1 MITEIQN
8 FPEDFNNFPN
18 ADVIEFLFA
27 SRQSDKKTFKLT
39 LEKLASSLQIES
51 VEGMPVQVTGTVLP
65 SPLNSSW
72 TILLQGT
79 YTHVNGGFT
88 VPVKNLG
95 IAFYNQS
102 TNTWTLSQNMGASG
116 LDGRGIVDVEK
127 TGTAGLVDTYT
138 IEYTDATTSTFN
150 VSNGEDGTNAIPF
163 RTKGTKELYSE
174 LPTSGNAQ
182 DDAYYVKEDGLIYV
196 WTERE
201 LPEISSF
208 PPIGDGIPI
217 QSGFGEDVVDIA
229 ELPTFYEY
237 DDQNFGHSA
246 SELVWRAI

>member
-51 VEGMPVQVTGTVLP
+51 VEGMPVQVTGTALP

-102 TNTWTLSQNMGASG
+102 TNTWTLSQNMSASG

-163 RTKGTKELYSE
+163 NVKGTLDLYSQ
-174 LPTSGNAQ
+174 LPTSGNVQ
-182 DDAYYVKEDGLIYV
+182 NDAYYIKEDGLIYV
-196 WTERE
+196 YNGST
-201 LPEISSF
+201 F
-208 PPIGDGIPI
+208 PPNGDGIKI
-217 QSGFGEDVVDIA
+217 NSGIGEDVVDIS
-229 ELPTFYEY
+229 ELPTFYQY
-237 DDQNFGHSA
+237 DDQNFGHSYG
-246 SELVWRAI
+246 ELVWRTV